1 LNVPLL
7 IVNLGIKIVEIFDQV
22 GALEWVGWLLVI
34 GVVLLDHNV
43 ELVPLGVKFLSV
55 FTVLLDSINLLLVG
69 THFEG
74 FVEGKRINLLKDCL
88 KGDQRFLKDLVPMV
102 LSEMNNYRHKH
113 WESLIL
119 VGLQNVQKV
128 VILEEAH
135 SSICNLKMNTANAL
149 DDSLEQPWDKVFD
162 LFDFTDLKDLL
173 KLGQEKCFLDA
184 VGKRPVLE

>member
-1 LNVPLL
+1 
-7 IVNLGIKIVEIFDQV
+7 
-22 GALEWVGWLLVI
+22 
-34 GVVLLDHNV
+34 
-43 ELVPLGVKFLSV
+43 
-55 FTVLLDSINLLLVG
+55 
-69 THFEG
+69 
-74 FVEGKRINLLKDCL
+74 
-88 KGDQRFLKDLVPMV
+88 MV

-135 SSICNLKMNTANAL
+135 SSIGNLKMNTANAL

-184 VGKRPVLE
+184 VGKRPVLEQSFKKRNSQSSILGEEEHGASQQLLIELRACLNLMERNDNILEEDNVLISKWYSESTDDTCKDIKKLSSSIELVSLMNK